1 MNGGL
6 FIVKPL
12 FVKAIAVAA
21 KKIGVSYPLLLSIC
35 ITESNLTNTTNKLD
49 SNKGSHGI
57 CQVNAI
63 HTKSVE
69 SLYNPAINALWAAK
83 ILKTNLDKYKD
94 TWVAV
99 SAYSTGNNKWY
110 NASYVEKV
118 KKNYKRITSQGGMD
132 CLNETGTQDL
142 NMLRLTGSKEL
153 KCQ

>member
-1 MNGGL
+1 M
-6 FIVKPL
+6 KPL

-35 ITESNLTNTTNKLD
+35 ITESNLTNATNKLD

-63 HTKSVE
+63 HTKSIE

-99 SAYSTGNNKWY
+99 SAYSTGNNRWF
-110 NASYVEKV
+110 NSHYVNKV
-118 KKNYKRITSQGGMD
+118 KHNYAQLEERNGLV
-132 CLNETGTQDL
+132 CLKKTGTLD
-142 NMLRLTGSKEL
+142 
-153 KCQ
+153 